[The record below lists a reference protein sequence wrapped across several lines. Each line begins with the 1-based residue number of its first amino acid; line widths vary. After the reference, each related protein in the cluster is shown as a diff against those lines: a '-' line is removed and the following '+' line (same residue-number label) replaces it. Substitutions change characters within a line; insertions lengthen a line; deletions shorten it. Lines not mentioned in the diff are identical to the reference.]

1 LRVLVGIDARYGLR
15 REKRGIGCYIYNLL
29 LALAGLDN
37 GVRYVLYVDRTAA
50 PEEVERFSGEPF
62 RVRCLT
68 GGNLFFWEQA
78 LLPVA
83 ARRDR
88 VDVLHCTS
96 NVAPLFKVCPT
107 VLTVHDV
114 IEFKRAVFGDVDL
127 SLRHRVSR
135 LYRMGILPRI
145 AGRADLVITVSGFS
159 RADIADVLKINPAKI
174 RVTYEGL
181 PSKAPGGGFEELPD
195 KGGTCALGPG
205 GYILALGALDG
216 RKNMKVLL
224 EAFALV
230 KNRFPGELKLVLAG
244 VENIELFAGRVG
256 LEAHPYRRDITCLGF
271 VGDDELV
278 DLYRR
283 CFCFVYPSLYEG
295 FGLPLLEAFAAG
307 VPVVASETTAVGE
320 IAGDAGLL
328 FDPRRPS
335 ELAEKILFLLENP
348 EAGREMVDRGHE
360 RLKDF
365 SWEKC
370 AAQTL
375 AVYREVAR

>member
-1 LRVLVGIDARYGLR
+1 LLVGIDARYGLR

-50 PEEVERFSGEPF
+50 PEEVERFSREPF

-68 GGNLFFWEQA
+68 GGNLFFWEQV
-78 LLPVA
+78 LLPAA

-114 IEFKRAVFGDVDL
+114 IEFKRFDFGDADL

-145 AGRADLVITVSGFS
+145 AGWADLIITDSYFS
-159 RADIADVLKINPAKI
+159 RSDVAEVLKVDPAMV
-174 RVTYEGL
+174 RVTYMGL
-181 PSKAPGGGFEELPD
+181 PAKEAV
-195 KGGTCALGPG
+195 GPVEGSVGAG

-216 RKNMKVLL
+216 RKNIKVLL
-224 EAFALV
+224 EAFTLV
-230 KNRFPGELKLVLAG
+230 KNRFQGELKLVLAG
-244 VENIELFAGRVG
+244 VEDVGLFAGRVG
-256 LEAHPYRRDITCLGF
+256 LEAHPYRQDITCLGF
-271 VGDDELV
+271 VSDSELV
-278 DLYRR
+278 GLYRSA
-283 CFCFVYPSLYEG
+283 FCFVYPSLYEG

-328 FDPRRPS
+328 FNPRRPD
-335 ELAEKILFLLENP
+335 ELAGKILFLLENP
-348 EAGREMVDRGHE
+348 AAGRELVVKGCE
-360 RLKDF
+360 RLKVF

-375 AVYREVAR
+375 AVYREVAG